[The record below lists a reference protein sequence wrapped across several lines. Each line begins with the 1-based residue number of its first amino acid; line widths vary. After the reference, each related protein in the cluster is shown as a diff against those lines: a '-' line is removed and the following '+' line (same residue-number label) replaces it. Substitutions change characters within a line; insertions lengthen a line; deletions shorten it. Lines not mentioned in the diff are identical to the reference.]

1 MPREYAC
8 RRCKSLTSGKV
19 CPVCG
24 STNLSAEWSGL
35 VVVLDP
41 EKSDIAR
48 SLTITKP
55 GRYALKV
62 S

>member
-8 RRCKSLTSGKV
+8 RKCKSLTSGKV
-19 CPVCG
+19 CPGCG
-24 STNLSAEWSGL
+24 STNLSTEWSGL
-35 VVVLDP
+35 VVVLNP
-41 EKSDIAR
+41 EKSDVAR

-55 GRYALKV
+55 GRYALRV